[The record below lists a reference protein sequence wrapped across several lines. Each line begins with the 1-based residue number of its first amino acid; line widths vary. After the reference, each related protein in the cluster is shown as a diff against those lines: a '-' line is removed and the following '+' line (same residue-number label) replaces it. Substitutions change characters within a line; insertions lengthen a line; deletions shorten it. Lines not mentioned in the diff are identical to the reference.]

1 MGLIA
6 QESLTKRKRL
16 KVSLKKYMIFFY
28 YTCVLMGGIKNG
40 RQKMSR
46 QILIPF
52 LNECF
57 FSRFEKKVYSKEIL

>member
-1 MGLIA
+1 
-6 QESLTKRKRL
+6 
-16 KVSLKKYMIFFY
+16 
-28 YTCVLMGGIKNG
+28 MGGIKNG

-57 FSRFEKKVYSKEIL
+57 FSRFEKKVYSKEILWKVNKDVCGVSSWLIDIYLNEAPQGI

>member
-16 KVSLKKYMIFFY
+16 KVSLKKYMIFLLP
-28 YTCVLMGGIKNG
+28 CVVMGGIKNG